1 MPCAPMLPR
10 TEPLPGVGFGARVA
24 DASLLDTARAA
35 DGPANIRALLRE
47 HGGLLVWPAQ
57 HLEPRQMA
65 QVMAT
70 LGSLRRAQASRSA
83 KCVEGVPDAPTMS
96 IEGLP

>member
-1 MPCAPMLPR
+1 MLPR

-24 DASLLDTARAA
+24 DASLLETARAA
-35 DGPANIRALLRE
+35 DGPAAIRALLRE
-47 HGGLLVWPAQ
+47 HGLLVWPAQ

-83 KCVEGVPDAPTMS
+83 KCVEGVADAPTMS
-96 IEGLP
+96 VEGLP